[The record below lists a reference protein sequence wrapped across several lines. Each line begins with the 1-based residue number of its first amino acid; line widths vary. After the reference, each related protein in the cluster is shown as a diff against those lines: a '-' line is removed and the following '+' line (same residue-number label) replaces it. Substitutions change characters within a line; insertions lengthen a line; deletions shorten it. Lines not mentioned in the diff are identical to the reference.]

1 MFGLFISLSLSNI
14 NKEVAIAAARQAT
27 QQAVA
32 EAENA
37 IKLGINQVKG
47 LVNGAKEAW
56 EIKGDVENNI
66 DVDEVWTLLK
76 PLNTF

>member
-1 MFGLFISLSLSNI
+1 LFGLFISLSLSNI

-47 LVNGAKEAW
+47 LVNGAKEA
-56 EIKGDVENNI
+56 
-66 DVDEVWTLLK
+66 
-76 PLNTF
+76 